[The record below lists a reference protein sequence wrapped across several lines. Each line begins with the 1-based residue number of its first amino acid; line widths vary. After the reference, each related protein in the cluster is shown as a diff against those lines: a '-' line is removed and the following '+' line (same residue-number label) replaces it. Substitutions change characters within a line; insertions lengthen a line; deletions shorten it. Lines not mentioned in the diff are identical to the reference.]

1 MFVCPANGGF
11 SNFTGND
18 RKLYHLR
25 IALKTHVYHTS
36 LISLIE
42 LLFAGKFKFDLSE
55 SLILEFING
64 RKFKVRVEMK

>member
-42 LLFAGKFKFDLSE
+42 LLFAGKFKFDLS
-55 SLILEFING
+55 
-64 RKFKVRVEMK
+64 RVVDIRIYKWEEIHS